1 MLVWLCIR
9 AIVVVC
15 GRCVTASS
23 VICVV
28 ASVHR
33 QPFVPLHRATALCG
47 CLYASL
53 HNGFV
58 WLSLCILAYRLF
70 ATTCKHPCLKPLGV
84 HFRHPCLFMNA
95 LLALRPCKAFGR
107 SFQASLPLYE
117 RSVGFASV
125 QSLWA
130 FISGILALLAPPV
143 TSTADITASLANS
156 LPSA

>member
-1 MLVWLCIR
+1 MALHPCNRGHLRSVRHCLVSHLCRCICAST
-9 AIVVVC
+9 AIC
-15 GRCVTASS
+15 A
-23 VICVV
+23 V
-28 ASVHR
+28 AS
-33 QPFVPLHRATALCG
+33 C
-47 CLYASL
+47 
-53 HNGFV
+53 NGFV

-143 TSTADITASLANS
+143 TSTAFITASLANS
-156 LPSA
+156 LPSS

>member
-1 MLVWLCIR
+1 VL
-9 AIVVVC
+9 
-15 GRCVTASS
+15 
-23 VICVV
+23 
-28 ASVHR
+28 
-33 QPFVPLHRATALCG
+33 
-47 CLYASL
+47 
-53 HNGFV
+53 
-58 WLSLCILAYRLF
+58 
-70 ATTCKHPCLKPLGV
+70 
-84 HFRHPCLFMNA
+84 
-95 LLALRPCKAFGR
+95 KAFGR